1 MTSLVGFGLPGGW
14 ELWIILAIFLLLFG
28 HRIPGMARS
37 MGSGIVEFK
46 KGLKEGVGGKG
57 DDDAAGGS
65 GGSKTSKGDD
75 DAAGDPDGSKT
86 SQDSIETPA
95 QDSSSTPG

>member
-1 MTSLVGFGLPGGW
+1 MTPTLGFILPGGM

-46 KGLKEGVGGKG
+46 KGLRSGDKDLPAPPADEMASSGDSKE
-57 DDDAAGGS
+57 
-65 GGSKTSKGDD
+65 
-75 DAAGDPDGSKT
+75 
-86 SQDSIETPA
+86 SQKVDS
-95 QDSSSTPG
+95 

>member
-1 MTSLVGFGLPGGW
+1 MFLQGLQLTSYLGFGFPGGP

-46 KGLKEGVGGKG
+46 KGLRDPGNDDKADGEKG
-57 DDDAAGGS
+57 AGSTGS
-65 GGSKTSKGDD
+65 GSVESSQPSGEKQ
-75 DAAGDPDGSKT
+75 P
-86 SQDSIETPA
+86 QDSGA
-95 QDSSSTPG
+95 VDG

>member
-1 MTSLVGFGLPGGW
+1 MTSYLGFGFPGGP

-46 KGLKEGVGGKG
+46 KGLKGSP
-57 DDDAAGGS
+57 DDDDKS
-65 GGSKTSKGDD
+65 
-75 DAAGDPDGSKT
+75 DPPK
-86 SQDSIETPA
+86 
-95 QDSSSTPG
+95 DSSSGPKVTVEGASEKKQPQDSGATDG